1 MSIDYCAGCSGSS
14 CQSYSAPAPQYGA
27 SSGSYSHQ
35 THSALEAAVSPA
47 MYTAKPTERKA
58 QRLELDHSQDLHQ
71 PYNAPDFNYAQDLA
85 KYLALS
91 SSQGYNTGHVVD
103 NFLHAS
109 RLPTQFIEKA
119 DEIKHYVEECFEKT
133 TGKVLPGN
141 ITISV
146 LEKAELKR
154 AHEIHGGEWSDGIQG
169 FSLNGNVKHVF
180 VKQNDLDK
188 VMLVLGHELGHV
200 LTPGISNRQTEEAKA
215 FAFEFAWMKTIV
227 DENIAN
233 LSSNINLDFM
243 PAENGLHDIAW
254 LFVRKIA
261 KTGKTAMEIY
271 TKIVTGLLSVD
282 ELGVD
287 W

>member
-14 CQSYSAPAPQYGA
+14 CQSYSASAPQYGA
-27 SSGSYSHQ
+27 SSSYSNQ
-35 THSALEAAVSPA
+35 TYSALEAAVSPA
-47 MYTAKPTERKA
+47 MYTAKPIERKT
-58 QRLELDHSQDLHQ
+58 RLELDHTQDLHQ
-71 PYNAPDFNYAQDLA
+71 PYNAPEFNYAQDLA

-91 SSQGYNTGHVVD
+91 SSQGYTGHVVD
-103 NFLHAS
+103 NFLLAS
-109 RLPTQFIEKA
+109 RLPTQFVEKA

-141 ITISV
+141 IIISV
-146 LEKAELKR
+146 LEKEELKR

-169 FSLNGNVKHVF
+169 FSLNGNIKHVF

-233 LSSNINLDFM
+233 LASNINLDFM

-254 LFVRKIA
+254 SFVRNIA

-271 TKIVTGLLSVD
+271 TEIVTGLLSVN
-282 ELGVD
+282 GAD